1 MAHRHPNDTM
11 LDAAPNFRDLAGI
24 AGADGRMV
32 HAGQVLRSS
41 LLTHLPPADLQHLA
55 RYPVRWVCD
64 LRSPEERAQAS
75 GTWPPAAAA
84 QTIIAAQGA
93 DMGGAR
99 PAAWHER
106 LQDPAFDEAAA
117 RNYMFDA
124 YRRMPQAFA
133 SVLAQLFG
141 LLAREGQAPV
151 LVHCVAGKDRT
162 GFVCAMLLWALGAT
176 QEAIRADYLASHV
189 YAQRQSAHGPLA
201 LPAGVVPSARAL
213 AARAMLARVDEAYLD
228 AALSEVTRR
237 HGNVQ
242 AYLQQVAG
250 LDDALRGKLRARL
263 LVDA

>member
-1 MAHRHPNDTM
+1 M
-11 LDAAPNFRDLAGI
+11 LESAPNFRDLAGI
-24 AGADGRMV
+24 AAADGRV
-32 HAGQVLRSS
+32 VRAGKLLRSS
-41 LLTHLPPADLQHLA
+41 LLAELTDTDLQRLA

-64 LRSPEERAQAS
+64 LRSPDERAQAS
-75 GTWPPAAAA
+75 STWPPAAAV
-84 QTIIAAQGA
+84 QTLTAAHVA
-93 DMGGAR
+93 DMGDVAGLR

-124 YRRMPQAFA
+124 YRRMPQAFG
-133 SVLAQLFG
+133 SVLAQLFT

-176 QEAIRADYLASHV
+176 QETIRADYLASHV

-201 LPAGVVPSARAL
+201 LPAGVVPSARAV

-237 HGNVQ
+237 HGSVQ